1 MGKKHASQYANFG
14 WLPNCGESG
23 NKFCDTFQNYNL
35 SAVYRSDEEYICCRY
50 YPYCRQQLHMPEQ
63 KGLHIWIQ
71 VYDLKTVFYSIMP
84 AKLEYILR
92 ENNYFYVKK
101 HIIRNISLTF

>member
-1 MGKKHASQYANFG
+1 
-14 WLPNCGESG
+14 
-23 NKFCDTFQNYNL
+23 
-35 SAVYRSDEEYICCRY
+35 
-50 YPYCRQQLHMPEQ
+50 MPEQ

-84 AKLEYILR
+84 AKLEYILW